1 MGAIRTPAATGISEQ
16 AVQLAH
22 PTAEIIWARAL
33 EVFGDQGKAQHWM
46 QTALPILGGST
57 PEQFA
62 LSQDEEK
69 QRQVLTILG
78 QIDYGIY
85 S

>member
-1 MGAIRTPAATGISEQ
+1 MGAIRTPVTTGISEQ
-16 AVQLAH
+16 SFQLAH
-22 PTAEIIWARAL
+22 PTPEIIWARAL
-33 EVFGDQGKAQHWM
+33 EVFGNEEKARHWM

-57 PEQFA
+57 PEQYA
-62 LSQDEEK
+62 LSDNEEK
-69 QRQVLTILG
+69 QREVLTILG